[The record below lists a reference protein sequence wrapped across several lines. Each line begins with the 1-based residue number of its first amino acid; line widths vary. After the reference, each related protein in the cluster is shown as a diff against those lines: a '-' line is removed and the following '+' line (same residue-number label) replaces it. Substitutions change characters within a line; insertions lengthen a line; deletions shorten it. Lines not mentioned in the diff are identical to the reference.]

1 MAIEIVDFPIKD
13 GGSFHSFL
21 YVYQRVA
28 LMWYLGVS
36 ENGVRCDT
44 VHPNWLACCEHAG
57 DGPMMGMDGDGCPK
71 KDMASHL
78 VYHVYP
84 LVICYIAV
92 GNF

>member
-57 DGPMMGMDGDGCPK
+57 DGPMMGMDVRRK
-71 KDMASHL
+71 TWW
-78 VYHVYP
+78 
-84 LVICYIAV
+84 VIW
-92 GNF
+92 FTMFTLW